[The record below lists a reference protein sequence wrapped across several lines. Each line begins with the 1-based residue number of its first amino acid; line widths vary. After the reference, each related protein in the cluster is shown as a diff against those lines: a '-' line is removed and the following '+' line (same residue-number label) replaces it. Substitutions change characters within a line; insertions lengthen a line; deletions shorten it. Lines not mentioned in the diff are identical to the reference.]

1 VIYSMKKRFLVIT
14 CILII
19 TLFSLS
25 GCYDARSIEELA
37 YATAIG
43 LDISD
48 NKTLTLTI
56 QFSIPSSNSESGSS
70 QSSKTDIISV
80 DCTSINSGLSLINSF
95 ISKEIHLSHCNVI
108 VISEELA
115 VQGISEYIDTLAN
128 HIEIRPDCNIIISRC
143 DAKEF
148 INNATPSIEAL
159 TARYYEVALNSSE
172 YTGYTIPVRLS
183 DFIGDIKSS
192 FIQGHAILG
201 NVNFNTASNGS
212 NNEGGNSGQS
222 GGSSQS
228 SSQSNS
234 QSASQ
239 SVSQSNEG
247 FYNGLDSHYSAGET
261 PINESSSSV
270 ETFGTAVFYDDKLVG
285 ELNGM
290 ETICHLII
298 TDNLKSCILPVPD
311 PFNVNDNI
319 DLRID
324 KKRSPNIEVN
334 IINGSPY
341 ISIEIFLEGIG
352 LSLDENTNYN
362 SKDDIKILN
371 TYAEEYLRLQLL
383 DYCYKTAKEYN
394 SDISGFGK
402 YVLSDYLTWE
412 DWLNSNWLENYKNSF
427 FDIKV
432 NVDINSGY
440 EFNKSP

>member
-1 VIYSMKKRFLVIT
+1 MKTKIIAI
-14 CILII
+14 ILILLI
-19 TLFSLS
+19 TLTTLT
-25 GCYDARSIEELA
+25 GCYDARGIEELA

-43 LDISD
+43 LDVSD
-48 NKTLTLTI
+48 NKILSFTI

-70 QSSKTDIISV
+70 QSSKTDTISV
-80 DCTSINSGLSLINSF
+80 DCTSINSGLSLINSY
-95 ISKEIHLSHCNVI
+95 ISKEINLSHCNVI

-115 VQGISEYIDTLAN
+115 EQGISEYIDTLAN

-143 DAKEF
+143 NAKEF

-201 NVNFNTASNGS
+201 GVNNG
-212 NNEGGNSGQS
+212 EVD
-222 GGSSQS
+222 GGSSSGSDDES
-228 SSQSNS
+228 S
-234 QSASQ
+234 
-239 SVSQSNEG
+239 EG
-247 FYNGLDSHYSAGET
+247 LYSGLDSHYAAGET
-261 PINESSSSV
+261 PIEASNSV

-285 ELNGM
+285 ELDGM
-290 ETICHLII
+290 ETICHLIV
-298 TDNLKSCILPVPD
+298 TENLKSCILPIPD
-311 PFNVNDNI
+311 PFNINSNV

-324 KKRSPNIEVN
+324 KKRAPSIDVQLV
-334 IINGSPY
+334 NGSPY
-341 ISIEIFLEGIG
+341 ISIEVYLEGIG
-352 LSLDENTNYN
+352 LSLDESTNYN
-362 SKDDIKILN
+362 SSEDIKVLN

-383 DYCYKTAKEYN
+383 DYLYKTAKEYN

-402 YVLSDYLTWE
+402 YVLSDYWTWDE
-412 DWLNSNWLENYKNSF
+412 WLDSNWLENYKNSF
-427 FDIKV
+427 FDVKV

>member
-1 VIYSMKKRFLVIT
+1 MKYFMKKRFFAIT
-14 CILII
+14 CILLI
-19 TLFSLS
+19 TLFTLS
-25 GCYDARSIEELA
+25 GCYDARGIEELA

-43 LDISD
+43 LDVSD
-48 NKTLTLTI
+48 NKTLSLTI

-70 QSSKTDIISV
+70 QSSKTDTISV
-80 DCTSINSGLSLINSF
+80 DCSSINSGLSLINSF

-148 INNATPSIEAL
+148 ITNATPSIEAL

-172 YTGYTIPVRLS
+172 YTGYTIPARLS

-192 FIQGHAILG
+192 YIQGHAILG
-201 NVNFNTASNGS
+201 NINTSSTNNS
-212 NNEGGNSGQS
+212 NNSSNSS
-222 GGSSQS
+222 SNNSNSNSSQNS
-228 SSQSNS
+228 SNS
-234 QSASQ
+234 Y
-239 SVSQSNEG
+239 EG
-247 FYNGLDSHYSAGET
+247 VYSGLDSNYSAGET
-261 PINESSSSV
+261 PISESSNSV

-298 TDNLKSCILPVPD
+298 TDNLQSCILPIPD
-311 PFNVNDNI
+311 PFNINDNI

-324 KKRSPNIEVN
+324 KKRAPNIDVN
-334 IINGSPY
+334 IVNGSAY
-341 ISIEIFLEGIG
+341 ISIEVFLEGIG

-362 SKDDIKILN
+362 SEEDIKILN

-383 DYCYKTAKEYN
+383 DYCYKTSKEFN

-402 YVLSDYLTWE
+402 HVLSDYLTWDE
-412 DWLNSNWLENYKNSF
+412 WLESNWLENYKHSF
-427 FDIKV
+427 FKVNV
-432 NVDINSGY
+432 NVDIHSGY

>member
-1 VIYSMKKRFLVIT
+1 MKRKIISII

-19 TLFSLS
+19 TLISLT
-25 GCYDARSIEELA
+25 GCYDARGIEELA

-43 LDISD
+43 LDVSD
-48 NKTLTLTI
+48 NKILSFTI

-70 QSSKTDIISV
+70 QSSKTDTISV
-80 DCTSINSGLSLINSF
+80 DCTSINSGLSLINSY
-95 ISKEIHLSHCNVI
+95 ISKEINLSHCNVI

-115 VQGISEYIDTLAN
+115 QQGISEYIDTLAN

-143 DAKEF
+143 DAKDF

-172 YTGYTIPVRLS
+172 YTGYTIPVRLA

-201 NVNFNTASNGS
+201 SVNNGKVDGDAGDRNSSSGS
-212 NNEGGNSGQS
+212 N
-222 GGSSQS
+222 
-228 SSQSNS
+228 SNS
-234 QSASQ
+234 QNSGNGG
-239 SVSQSNEG
+239 SNDESSEG
-247 FYNGLDSHYSAGET
+247 LYSGLDSHYAAGET
-261 PINESSSSV
+261 PIEATNSV

-285 ELNGM
+285 ELDGM
-290 ETICHLII
+290 ETICHLIV
-298 TDNLKSCILPVPD
+298 TDNLESCILPIPD
-311 PFNVNDNI
+311 PFNINSNV

-324 KKRSPNIEVN
+324 KKRAPSIDVQLVN
-334 IINGSPY
+334 GTPY
-341 ISIEIFLEGIG
+341 ISVEVFLEGIG
-352 LSLDENTNYN
+352 LSLDESTNYN
-362 SKDDIKILN
+362 SSEDIKVLN

-383 DYCYKTAKEYN
+383 DYLYKTAKEYN

-402 YVLSDYLTWE
+402 YVLSDYLTWDE
-412 DWLNSNWLENYKNSF
+412 WLESNWLENYKNSF
-427 FDIKV
+427 FEVKV

>member
-1 VIYSMKKRFLVIT
+1 MKRKFIAIL
-14 CILII
+14 CILLI
-19 TLFSLS
+19 TLISLT

-43 LDISD
+43 LDVSD
-48 NKTLTLTI
+48 NKILSFTI
-56 QFSIPSSNSESGSS
+56 QFSIPSSSSDSGSS
-70 QSSKTDIISV
+70 QSSKTDTLSV
-80 DCTSINSGLSLINSF
+80 DCTSINSGLSLINSY
-95 ISKEIHLSHCNVI
+95 ISKEINLSHCNVI

-115 VQGISEYIDTLAN
+115 EQGISEYIDTLAN

-201 NVNFNTASNGS
+201 SVNNGEVDGGASS
-212 NNEGGNSGQS
+212 DDESSEGLYS
-222 GGSSQS
+222 
-228 SSQSNS
+228 
-234 QSASQ
+234 
-239 SVSQSNEG
+239 
-247 FYNGLDSHYSAGET
+247 GLDSHYAAGET
-261 PINESSSSV
+261 PIESSNSV

-285 ELNGM
+285 ELDGM
-290 ETICHLII
+290 ETICHLIV
-298 TDNLKSCILPVPD
+298 TDNLESCILPIPD
-311 PFNVNDNI
+311 PFNINSNV

-324 KKRSPNIEVN
+324 KKRAPDIDVQLVN
-334 IINGSPY
+334 GTPY
-341 ISIEIFLEGIG
+341 ISIEVYLEGIG
-352 LSLDENTNYN
+352 LSLDESTNYN
-362 SKDDIKILN
+362 SSEDIKVLN
-371 TYAEEYLRLQLL
+371 TYAEEYLKLQLI
-383 DYCYKTAKEYN
+383 DYLYKTSKEFN

-402 YVLSDYLTWE
+402 YMLSQYLTWDE
-412 DWLNSNWLENYKNSF
+412 WLNSNWLENYKNSF
-427 FDIKV
+427 FEVKV

>member
-1 VIYSMKKRFLVIT
+1 MKIKIISI
-14 CILII
+14 ILILLI
-19 TLFSLS
+19 TLTTLT
-25 GCYDARSIEELA
+25 GCYDARGIEELA

-43 LDISD
+43 LDVSD
-48 NKTLTLTI
+48 NKILSFTI

-70 QSSKTDIISV
+70 QSSKTDTISV
-80 DCTSINSGLSLINSF
+80 DCTSINSGLSLINSY
-95 ISKEIHLSHCNVI
+95 ISKEINLSHCNVI

-115 VQGISEYIDTLAN
+115 EQGISEYIDTLAN

-201 NVNFNTASNGS
+201 GVNNGKVD
-212 NNEGGNSGQS
+212 
-222 GGSSQS
+222 GGSGVSNDES
-228 SSQSNS
+228 SKGLYS
-234 QSASQ
+234 
-239 SVSQSNEG
+239 
-247 FYNGLDSHYSAGET
+247 GLDSHYAAGET
-261 PINESSSSV
+261 PIEASNSV
-270 ETFGTAVFYDDKLVG
+270 ETFGTAVFYDDQLVG
-285 ELNGM
+285 EVDGM
-290 ETICHLII
+290 ETICHLIV
-298 TDNLKSCILPVPD
+298 TDNLESCILPIPD
-311 PFNVNDNI
+311 PFNINSNV

-324 KKRSPNIEVN
+324 KKRAPTIDVQLVN
-334 IINGSPY
+334 GAPY
-341 ISIEIFLEGIG
+341 ISVEVYLEGIG
-352 LSLDENTNYN
+352 LSLDESTNYN
-362 SKDDIKILN
+362 SSEDIKVLN

-383 DYCYKTAKEYN
+383 DYLYKTAKEYN

-402 YVLSDYLTWE
+402 YVLSDYLTWDE
-412 DWLNSNWLENYKNSF
+412 WLDSNWLENYKNSF
-427 FDIKV
+427 FDVKV